1 MFSSLRKKW
10 SLRKK
15 KKIML
20 TSNSSFGHLPTELL
34 QAIASRLPAEDL
46 CSFRLSCK
54 SIHVNT
60 MYIFG
65 CTFFKRIETNL
76 SLKGLERVGAIA
88 NNSELAPHVCSLTVK
103 YVARPEDKLGEGL
116 TWNRHS
122 SGYLLPDADVQK
134 WAGVLRGLVNCT
146 SFHLIRQGWSDKDTC
161 LDHFTSTDI
170 ITLILNGI
178 IKAHIPVKEFLVDF
192 IPELLGGANELDLRR
207 LNMPDLC
214 KPEFIAVWANLQVL
228 LLNFTMEKIGIADWI
243 DPIVRHATDLRKLT
257 ILFDNGWA
265 ARGLIERLSSLDT
278 TSQLQEL
285 TLKGVTKSKINEAS
299 LSKLLHNYRD
309 SLRVLNITWIT
320 LESSGWKSILQ
331 MLSKFP
337 LLESF
342 SFNTLREARCDIQ
355 FPVASEIP
363 TVDKG
368 TEFTFRPRKRKDRM
382 FNTRVSCR
390 GPNTKAIIQR
400 LADSMEIVWR

>member
-1 MFSSLRKKW
+1 
-10 SLRKK
+10 
-15 KKIML
+15 
-20 TSNSSFGHLPTELL
+20 
-34 QAIASRLPAEDL
+34 
-46 CSFRLSCK
+46 
-54 SIHVNT
+54 
-60 MYIFG
+60 
-65 CTFFKRIETNL
+65 
-76 SLKGLERVGAIA
+76 
-88 NNSELAPHVCSLTVK
+88 
-103 YVARPEDKLGEGL
+103 
-116 TWNRHS
+116 
-122 SGYLLPDADVQK
+122 
-134 WAGVLRGLVNCT
+134 
-146 SFHLIRQGWSDKDTC
+146 
-161 LDHFTSTDI
+161 
-170 ITLILNGI
+170 
-178 IKAHIPVKEFLVDF
+178 
-192 IPELLGGANELDLRR
+192 
-207 LNMPDLC
+207 MPDLC

-363 TVDKG
+363 AVDKG

>member
-1 MFSSLRKKW
+1 
-10 SLRKK
+10 
-15 KKIML
+15 ML
-20 TSNSSFGHLPTELL
+20 TSNSNFGVLPIELL

-54 SIHVNT
+54 SIYENT
-60 MYIFG
+60 MYIFR
-65 CTFFKRIETNL
+65 CTFFERIETNL
-76 SLKGLERVGAIA
+76 SLKGLERVEAIA
-88 NNSELAPHVCSLTVK
+88 NDSELAPHVCSLAVK
-103 YVARPEDKLGEGL
+103 YVDTPEDKLGEGL

-122 SGYLLPDADVQK
+122 SGYLLPGADVQK
-134 WAGVLRGLVNCT
+134 WAEALRGLVNCT
-146 SFHLIRQGWSDKDTC
+146 SFHLIRDGWSDKDTC

-178 IKAHIPVKEFLVDF
+178 IEAHIPVKEFLVDF
-192 IPELLGGANELDLRR
+192 IPELRGGANELDLRR
-207 LNMPDLC
+207 LNVPDLW

-228 LLNFTMEKIGIADWI
+228 LLNFTMEEIGIADWI
-243 DPIVRHATDLRKLT
+243 DPIVRHATNLRKLT
-257 ILFDNGWA
+257 IVFDHGWA

-285 TLKGVTKSKINEAS
+285 TLKGGTHSKINEAS

-309 SLRVLNITWIT
+309 SLRVLNIAWIT
-320 LESSGWKSILQ
+320 LESSGWKSMLR
-331 MLSKFP
+331 MLSEFP
-337 LLESF
+337 ILKSF
-342 SFNTLREARCDIQ
+342 SFNTLREARYEIQ

-363 TVDKG
+363 TVDEG
-368 TEFTFRPRKRKDRM
+368 TEFTSRPRKRKDRT

-400 LADSMEIVWR
+400 LADSMEIVR

>member
-1 MFSSLRKKW
+1 
-10 SLRKK
+10 
-15 KKIML
+15 
-20 TSNSSFGHLPTELL
+20 
-34 QAIASRLPAEDL
+34 
-46 CSFRLSCK
+46 
-54 SIHVNT
+54 
-60 MYIFG
+60 MYIFR
-65 CTFFKRIETNL
+65 CTFFERIETNL
-76 SLKGLERVGAIA
+76 SLKGLERVKAIA
-88 NNSELAPHVCSLTVK
+88 NDSELAPLVCSLAVK
-103 YVARPEDKLGEGL
+103 YVDRPEDKLGEGL

-134 WAGVLRGLVNCT
+134 WTEALRGLVNCT
-146 SFHLIRQGWSDKDTC
+146 SFHLIRQGWSDKDTR

-178 IKAHIPVKEFLVDF
+178 IEAHIPVKEFLVDF
-192 IPELLGGANELDLRR
+192 IPELRGGANELDLRR
-207 LNMPDLC
+207 LNVPDLW

-243 DPIVRHATDLRKLT
+243 DPIVRHATDLHKLT
-257 ILFDNGWA
+257 IVFDNGWA
-265 ARGLIERLSSLDT
+265 ARGLIERLSSLGT

-309 SLRVLNITWIT
+309 SLRVLNIAWIT
-320 LESSGWKSILQ
+320 LEGSGSGWKSILR
-331 MLSKFP
+331 MLSEFP
-337 LLESF
+337 VLKSF
-342 SFNTLREARCDIQ
+342 SFNTLREARYDIQ

-363 TVDKG
+363 TVDEG
-368 TEFTFRPRKRKDRM
+368 TEFTSRPRKRKDRT

-400 LADSMEIVWR
+400 LADSMEIVR

>member
-1 MFSSLRKKW
+1 MLSSNL
-10 SLRKK
+10 
-15 KKIML
+15 
-20 TSNSSFGHLPTELL
+20 NFGDLPIELL
-34 QAIASRLPAEDL
+34 QAIASHLPPEDL

-54 SIHVNT
+54 SIYENT
-60 MYIFG
+60 MYTFR

-76 SLKGLERVGAIA
+76 SLKGLERVAAIA
-88 NNSELAPHVCSLTVK
+88 NDSELAPHVYSLAVK

-116 TWNRHS
+116 AWNRHS
-122 SGYLLPDADVQK
+122 SGYLLLDADVQK
-134 WAGVLRGLVNCT
+134 WAEALRGLVNCT

-178 IKAHIPVKEFLVDF
+178 VKAHIPVKEFLVDF
-192 IPELLGGANELDLRR
+192 IPERRGGANELDSRR
-207 LNMPDLC
+207 LNIPDLW

-228 LLNFTMEKIGIADWI
+228 LLNFTIEKIGIVDWI

-257 ILFDNGWA
+257 ILFDDGWA

-285 TLKGVTKSKINEAS
+285 TLKGVTEPKTNEAS

-309 SLRVLNITWIT
+309 SLRVLDITRIT
-320 LESSGWKSILQ
+320 LESSGWKSILR
-331 MLSKFP
+331 MLSEFP
-337 LLESF
+337 VLKSC
-342 SFNTLREARCDIQ
+342 SFNILKEVCCDIQ

-363 TVDKG
+363 TVDEG
-368 TEFTFRPRKRKDRM
+368 TEFTFRSRKRKGRT

-390 GPNTKAIIQR
+390 GPNTKAIIRR
-400 LADSMEIVWR
+400 LADSMEIVR